1 MVRTQPKPKTY
12 LGRLLVKHGM
22 TQYRMA
28 KLMGK
33 TSSVITHW
41 SLGTRNPRIENL
53 DQFVSFIPD
62 LTLEERVHLYASY
75 NYVIPEVRNLSADQ
89 WLMVLSILNG
99 PESKQYAA

>member
-1 MVRTQPKPKTY
+1 MVKVQPKPKTY
-12 LGRLLVKHGM
+12 LGKLLVKYGM

-28 KLMGK
+28 KLLGK
-33 TSSVITHW
+33 TSSVVAHW

-53 DQFVSFIPD
+53 DQFASFLP
-62 LTLEERVHLYASY
+62 LTLDERVHLYASY
-75 NYVIPEVRNLSADQ
+75 NYVIPEVRNLSAEQ